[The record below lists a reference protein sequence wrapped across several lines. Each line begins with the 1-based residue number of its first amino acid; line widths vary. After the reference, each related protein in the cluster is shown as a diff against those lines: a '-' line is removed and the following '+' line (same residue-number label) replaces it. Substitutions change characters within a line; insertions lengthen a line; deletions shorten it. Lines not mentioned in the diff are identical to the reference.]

1 MKSNRVILSVL
12 LVLAATVAVPSLAEA
27 QALGLG
33 PRLSFVRGDDTG
45 SVDRTR
51 FVGGIARL
59 GLSKRLAL
67 EGAADFRS
75 ERSDDGLTRIKERPL
90 QGSVVLFLAR
100 ARVAPYVLAGYGVY
114 TRTVE
119 TAEGNQPGSPVSS
132 ASERRT
138 GAHFGL
144 GAELLVGRHAAFLV
158 DYRYRFVR
166 FGAADEGLG
175 EGQVN
180 LPGLGD
186 RLAHQGSMWTSG
198 VAFYF

>member
-1 MKSNRVILSVL
+1 VKSSRVILSVL
-12 LVLAATVAVPSLAEA
+12 LALAAAVAAPDLAEA

-33 PRLSFVRGDDTG
+33 PRLSFVRPDDSG

-59 GLSKRLAL
+59 GLSKRVAL

-75 ERSDDGLTRIKERPL
+75 EQSDDGLTRIKERPL

-100 ARVAPYVLAGYGVY
+100 ARIAPYVLGGYGIY
-114 TRTVE
+114 SRTIE
-119 TAEGNQPGSPVSS
+119 TFLDDQPGSPVSS

-144 GAELLVGRHAAFLV
+144 GAELLLGRHAAFLV

-166 FGAADEGLG
+166 FGVADEGAG

-186 RLAHQGSMWTSG
+186 RLAHQGAMWTSG